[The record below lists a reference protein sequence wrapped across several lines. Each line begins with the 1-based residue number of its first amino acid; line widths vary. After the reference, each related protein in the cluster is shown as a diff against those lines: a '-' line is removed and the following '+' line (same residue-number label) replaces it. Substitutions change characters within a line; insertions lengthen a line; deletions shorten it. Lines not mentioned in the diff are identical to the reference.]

1 VAVMSSSKARP
12 GSRFIPREQL
22 GEVSEWRFGAVGE
35 GTGFGE
41 PVHGTGNDEEYRIA
55 HEEGYAEGYDV
66 GRLLGQREG
75 QQKLDDYIRNQGRS
89 IAQRMTQLVE
99 SSQRGLLESEQ
110 QVAQGMLEIA
120 CELARQIVRHE
131 LSINPNALLPV
142 VREALAALMADG
154 KAVSVRLHPKDLEV
168 LDAPLRQEFG
178 AAGIHWIADPSLK
191 PGNCLVESAGTTVD
205 GTIEKRWLRAVASL
219 GLDMPWDDTSH
230 AEAEPG
236 DAH

>member
-1 VAVMSSSKARP
+1 MVAMSSKARP
-12 GSRFIPREQL
+12 GSRFIPREQV
-22 GEVSEWRFGAVGE
+22 GEVTEWRFGAVGQ
-35 GTGFGE
+35 GSDFGE

-89 IAQRMTQLVE
+89 IAQRMAQLVE
-99 SSQRGLLESEQ
+99 TAQRGLTESEQ
-110 QVAQGMLEIA
+110 QMAQGVLEIA
-120 CELARQIVRHE
+120 CEVARQIVRHE
-131 LSINPNALLPV
+131 LSVNPNALLPV
-142 VREALAALMADG
+142 VREALAALAADS
-154 KAVSVRLHPKDLEV
+154 KTASVRLHPKDLEV

-178 AAGIHWIADPSLK
+178 SAGVNWIADPSLK

-219 GLDMPWDDTSH
+219 GLDMPWDES
-230 AEAEPG
+230 APG
-236 DAH
+236 DAESGDDR